1 MKKDTL
7 ETRAVRLL
15 ARREHSRTELKR
27 KLKKLDD
34 GSLGSVL
41 DQLEE
46 KGYQSDSRYCE
57 ILVRSRINGGYG
69 PLKIR
74 FELKQ
79 KGVDDA
85 LIDQVLSDQAAD
97 WPTLARQQR
106 EKRFGEQIPD
116 DRQEAA
122 KQLRYL
128 ASRGFEHS
136 HLRSI
141 FRVEEDC

>member
-7 ETRAVRLL
+7 ETKAVRLL

-27 KLKKLDD
+27 KLSKVDD
-34 GSLGSVL
+34 GTLINVL

-46 KGYQSDSRYCE
+46 KGYQSDTRFTE
-57 ILVRSRINGGYG
+57 VFVRSRINSGYG
-69 PLKIR
+69 PMKIR
-74 FELKQ
+74 FDLRQ
-79 KGVDDA
+79 KGIEESAVAQIMND
-85 LIDQVLSDQAAD
+85 LSVD
-97 WPTLARQQR
+97 WPTLAKQLR
-106 EKRFGEQIPD
+106 ERRFGREIPT

-141 FRVEEDC
+141 FRVEEDV